1 MTLRHLRCLLDPF
14 YSAGPLL
21 SAYLLS
27 HFFFFYDVVVS
38 SSFSQSGFSWLH
50 PYNVSMFLCP
60 CVSRKLVTIGGLIRF
75 RLSTSGVRQ
84 GGGKTISCAVLCTCI
99 RRAIRLSDQV
109 SACQC
114 RRGFH
119 PWVGKILWRRKWQ
132 LTLVFLPG
140 KFCWQRSLLTMG
152 SQKVEHGH
160 DLAANQQQC
169 LPVLLWPFGAYL
181 VYQIF
186 LTQHC

>member
-1 MTLRHLRCLLDPF
+1 MSLRSFLFRRSPF
-14 YSAGPLL
+14 VSIPSLPLF
-21 SAYLLS
+21 
-27 HFFFFYDVVVS
+27 FFFFYDVVVS

-132 LTLVFLPG
+132 PT
-140 KFCWQRSLLTMG
+140 
-152 SQKVEHGH
+152 
-160 DLAANQQQC
+160 
-169 LPVLLWPFGAYL
+169 PVLLPEKFHGRRSLVGYNPWGVGHDWTTSLSPFE
-181 VYQIF
+181 
-186 LTQHC
+186 H